1 MLKQKTDGTI
11 VKTKYGVERI
21 PDPMLLKEMRE
32 YQPGVNVD
40 RLIAFTAL
48 VAFMTIQN
56 SNRGYNKRTISD
68 DATKNLQKSDN
79 LFKLKYSPFR
89 NMGRGKIVN
98 GKVFKKSAFKNLK

>member
-1 MLKQKTDGTI
+1 
-11 VKTKYGVERI
+11 
-21 PDPMLLKEMRE
+21 MRE

-48 VAFMTIQN
+48 IAFMTIQN
-56 SNRGYNKRTISD
+56 SNRGYNKRTITD
-68 DATKNLQKSDN
+68 DVNKNLQKSDN

-89 NMGRGKIVN
+89 NMGRGRMVN